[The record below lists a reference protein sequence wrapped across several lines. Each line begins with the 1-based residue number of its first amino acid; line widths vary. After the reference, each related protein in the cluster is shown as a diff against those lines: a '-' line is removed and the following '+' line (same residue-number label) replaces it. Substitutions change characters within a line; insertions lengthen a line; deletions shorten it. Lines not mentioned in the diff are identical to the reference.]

1 MPLTIHLIPI
11 IILTFYTYIY
21 ICIHAY
27 RQVDLAVSP
36 VIIDEQVNLKTLSY
50 MHTDNFTSCC
60 MPVLP
65 LRFACEAGGIS
76 VPKPEKGNRVKGRL

>member
-1 MPLTIHLIPI
+1 MYRNPKKEIGLREGYDIH
-11 IILTFYTYIY
+11 YSR
-21 ICIHAY
+21 IH
-27 RQVDLAVSP
+27 RQVELAVSP

-65 LRFACEAGGIS
+65 LRFACEAG
-76 VPKPEKGNRVKGRL
+76 V